1 MKRALAIIATVTAA
15 VTAGGAL
22 TACTDEQAY
31 CVDLAKYAAKAVDV
45 DPQKPVDYVKI
56 LDEAKKLQESA
67 PKDVK
72 DDWGVVVTFAEKAKA
87 AGSDRVELAKLSKE
101 TGAVMTAYKNIS
113 SQAKDSC
120 KVDLPALN

>member
-1 MKRALAIIATVTAA
+1 MRSSLLAIALVLSAPA
-15 VTAGGAL
+15 FAQNAPAG
-22 TACTDEQAY
+22 
-31 CVDLAKYAAKAVDV
+31 DV
-45 DPQKPVDYVKI
+45 P
-56 LDEAKKLQESA
+56 